1 MIDEHNQG
9 GLTEEINQFG
19 AIITSIK
26 NSSTSY
32 KVSDVIFNI
41 HYLCPNCKNF
51 PLINFKE
58 NKKLNVKCEDCEEG
72 IEINLDNYIKY
83 KTTKD
88 DIPNFK
94 QCEPNERY
102 IGICFGCFQ
111 YFCKNNSK
119 EHEGHNTKN
128 FHDII
133 NFIKEKL
140 NLPDIVQ
147 VKGEANPVVENN
159 ISEKN
164 EMGGTIKFKEKNG
177 ELIPQK
183 NTDIID
189 NKYSNDPFEGLIK
202 MILNDEQIYHNNTH
216 YENIKNIFYY
226 LSDQMEIEY
235 HNFENGNLDI
245 RVFGKNFVKNN
256 SNNFILFI
264 DGKEEKLKEI
274 VQVKEKKQRLKIK
287 LIKINDPSDLSE
299 MFHECDCLSKINKI
313 NKWETLNLNSIRKMF
328 KGCRALEELPDIS
341 EFVTNKI
348 TDLTSIFEGCEILTK
363 IPGISNWDVENVKSL
378 KDIFKGCQYLESL
391 DLSKWKPIKLETIE
405 SMFQNCNN
413 LESLEGL
420 KNFKTSQVTN
430 MNNLFYKCK
439 SLTEIKGISDWN
451 TEKVIYF
458 NYMFASCKSLK
469 KLDDLSNWK
478 TKDAKRMNY
487 MFSNLKELEE
497 IQGISG
503 WNVENVIDMNRMFQ
517 KCSSLKSFPDLSNWK
532 LNKKVDSCYMFKGCE
547 SLKEKSKLNI

>member
-1 MIDEHNQG
+1 MIEEHTEGGLKEEIDKIDEN
-9 GLTEEINQFG
+9 L
-19 AIITSIK
+19 TSIKK

-32 KVSDVIFNI
+32 KISEVIFNI
-41 HYLCPNCKNF
+41 HYLCPNCKSF

-58 NKKLNVKCEDCEEG
+58 DKKLFIKCEDCQ
-72 IEINLDNYIKY
+72 IEITLDNYIKF
-83 KTTKD
+83 KTTKG
-88 DIPNFK
+88 DIQNFK
-94 QCEPNERY
+94 KCEQNERY
-102 IGICFGCFQ
+102 FGYCFDCFQ
-111 YFCKNNSK
+111 YFCENKSK

-128 FHDII
+128 FKDII
-133 NFIKEKL
+133 DFIKKKL
-140 NLPDIVQ
+140 NLPDIVE
-147 VKGEANPVVENN
+147 VKGEANPVVHNN
-159 ISEKN
+159 TSEKN
-164 EMGGTIKFKEKNG
+164 EKEGTIKFMENNG
-177 ELIPQK
+177 VLIPQK

-189 NKYSNDPFEGLIK
+189 NKYSNDPFEGLIL

-245 RVFGKNFVKNN
+245 RIFGKNFVKNN

-264 DGKEEKLKEI
+264 DGKEEKLKDI
-274 VQVKEKKQRLKIK
+274 VHVEEKEKRLKIK
-287 LIKINDPSDLSE
+287 LIKINEPTDLSE

-313 NKWETLNLNSIRKMF
+313 NKWKTSNLKSIKEMF
-328 KGCRALEELPDIS
+328 NGCRALEELPDIS

-348 TDLTSIFEGCEILTK
+348 TDLSSIFEGCEIIDNL
-363 IPGISNWDVENVKSL
+363 PGISNWDVENVESL
-378 KDIFKGCQYLESL
+378 KDIFNGCQYLESL
-391 DLSKWKPIKLETIE
+391 DLSKWKPKKLKTIE

-413 LESLEGL
+413 LNSLKGL
-420 KNFKTSQVTN
+420 ENFDTRQVTN
-430 MNNLFYKCK
+430 MSNLFYKCY

-478 TKDAKRMNY
+478 TKEAKRMNY
-487 MFSNLKELEE
+487 MFSNCHELEE
-497 IQGISG
+497 IRDISN
-503 WNVENVIDMNRMFQ
+503 WNVENVIDMNRMFK

-532 LNKKVDSCYMFKGCE
+532 LNKKVDSCCMFKACE